1 MSFTANVL
9 AEETTDLYYT
19 DRADND
25 KPKSDLYIFVGI
37 ATNIAV
43 RSMQTTL
50 VEKRGMEI
58 DDDLGP

>member
-1 MSFTANVL
+1 MSFTANGL
-9 AEETTDLYYT
+9 AEETTYLHYF

-25 KPKSDLYIFVGI
+25 KPHLYIFVGI

-43 RSMQTTL
+43 KSMQTTL
-50 VEKRGMEI
+50 VEKGGMKI